1 MKTILFIHG
10 FSAKKEDNAYLL
22 DYLEKKKSICLKTF
36 TLPGH
41 TEHGVAKIT
50 YDKWLEKAE
59 EELLKISKG
68 TKQIILIGHSMGGAI
83 ATILA
88 SKYKE
93 VNKLVLVSPAFTVGS
108 LVQNRED
115 IKDLFL
121 RKEHPFGTGFEGVI
135 QKIFTVPFKDVK
147 EVRKVAHLAHASLE
161 QIDCPVLLLHGT
173 IDQVV
178 PISSSIEVYAKI
190 KGEKQFTILTDVR
203 HQVFKSAKKE
213 EISRYIYSY
222 IVGGIH
228 FKLHRK
234 EHI

>member
-22 DYLEKKKSICLKTF
+22 DYLEKKKGIRLKTF

-59 EELLKISKG
+59 EELCKIRED

-93 VNKLVLVSPAFTVGS
+93 IEKLVLIAPAFTVGS

-121 RKEHPFGTGFEGVI
+121 RKEHPFGTGFEGVL
-135 QKIFTVPFKDVK
+135 QKIFNFTFK
-147 EVRKVAHLAHASLE
+147 EVK
-161 QIDCPVLLLHGT
+161 
-173 IDQVV
+173 
-178 PISSSIEVYAKI
+178 
-190 KGEKQFTILTDVR
+190 
-203 HQVFKSAKKE
+203 
-213 EISRYIYSY
+213 
-222 IVGGIH
+222 
-228 FKLHRK
+228 
-234 EHI
+234 

>member
-22 DYLEKKKSICLKTF
+22 DYLEKKKGIRLKTF

-59 EELLKISKG
+59 EELCKIRED

-93 VNKLVLVSPAFTVGS
+93 IEKLVLIAPAFTVGS

-121 RKEHPFGTGFEGVI
+121 RKEHPFGTGFEGVL
-135 QKIFTVPFKDVK
+135 QKIFTVPFKEVK

-161 QIDCPVLLLHGT
+161 KIECPVLFLHGT

-213 EISRYIYSY
+213 EVARYIYSY

>member
-1 MKTILFIHG
+1 MKTVLFIHG

-22 DYLEKKKSICLKTF
+22 DYLKRKNIHIKTF

-41 TEHGVAKIT
+41 TEHGVEKIT

-59 EELLKISKG
+59 EELLETLKQ
-68 TKQIILIGHSMGGAI
+68 TKRIVLIGHSMGGAI

-88 SKYKE
+88 SRYRE
-93 VNKLVLVSPAFTVGS
+93 VEKLVLIAPAFTVGS
-108 LVQNRED
+108 LIQNRED
-115 IKDLFL
+115 IKDVVL
-121 RKEHPFGTGFEGVI
+121 RKKHPFGTGFEGVLH
-135 QKIFTVPFKDVK
+135 KLFTVPIKDVK
-147 EVRKVAHLAHASLE
+147 EVKKVAYLAHIALE
-161 QIDCPVLLLHGT
+161 KVECPILLLHGT

-190 KGEKQFTILTDVR
+190 RGEKQFTILTDVR
-203 HQVFKSAKKE
+203 HQVFKSDKKE
-213 EISRYIYSY
+213 AISKYIYSY
-222 IVGGIH
+222 IVGGIR